1 MPIDLH
7 LHSTHS
13 DGTLPPAALIQR
25 IKSAGLSAAALTD
38 HNTVSGVPAFLEEAH
53 RQGVTAVTGVELSTV
68 RDGRELHLLGLFI
81 PPEHLSDVTALTED
95 YLIRKEQS
103 NRDLVARLAAD
114 GYRVDYDAIR
124 EATPDGNV
132 NRALIAKALL
142 AGGYVPSVKAAFD
155 TLLGEGMGYYIPPSR
170 VDFLEAIRFLRSIR
184 TVPVWAHPLQYID
197 EATVTALLP
206 LAEKAGLIGMEVMHS
221 SYTEAT
227 VTAAK
232 ALADKF
238 GLLYSGGSDFHGAVK
253 PDVYPG
259 VGNRE
264 GTAPNIP
271 DEYCE
276 RLRERAQKL

>member
-1 MPIDLH
+1 
-7 LHSTHS
+7 
-13 DGTLPPAALIQR
+13 
-25 IKSAGLSAAALTD
+25 
-38 HNTVSGVPAFLEEAH
+38 
-53 RQGVTAVTGVELSTV
+53 
-68 RDGRELHLLGLFI
+68 
-81 PPEHLSDVTALTED
+81 
-95 YLIRKEQS
+95 
-103 NRDLVARLAAD
+103 
-114 GYRVDYDAIR
+114 
-124 EATPDGNV
+124 
-132 NRALIAKALL
+132 
-142 AGGYVPSVKAAFD
+142 
-155 TLLGEGMGYYIPPSR
+155 
-170 VDFLEAIRFLRSIR
+170 
-184 TVPVWAHPLQYID
+184 VWAHPLQYID

-206 LAEKAGLIGMEVMHS
+206 LAEEAGLIGMEVMHS